1 MQRPLTGQP
10 STIDSIFRKRRRS
23 LNMFESEHVVFSA
36 SRRSTSARGSIVA
49 RRFRPSQTVCARGIL
64 EVIDAKE
71 PDVYSVSRRVKCKL
85 HAVFDGPANGGRCLL
100 DCRVYIRLRG
110 PFLRGQHPERAP
122 QMQEIRLGSCEISV
136 TLMQAFN
143 DAVELRRRFK
153 YGDGFCVEQRP
164 QPRFGDGIRILNHV
178 ASSAKGHWK
187 S

>member
-1 MQRPLTGQP
+1 
-10 STIDSIFRKRRRS
+10 
-23 LNMFESEHVVFSA
+23 
-36 SRRSTSARGSIVA
+36 
-49 RRFRPSQTVCARGIL
+49 
-64 EVIDAKE
+64 
-71 PDVYSVSRRVKCKL
+71 
-85 HAVFDGPANGGRCLL
+85 
-100 DCRVYIRLRG
+100 
-110 PFLRGQHPERAP
+110 
-122 QMQEIRLGSCEISV
+122 MQEIRLGSCEISV